1 MFPMK
6 EKPMS
11 TKRAEPPR
19 VGASGE
25 DGKRREADPRP
36 ETRRRL
42 RKIVERHRET
52 LDYLAER

>member
-11 TKRAEPPR
+11 TKDAKPPR
-19 VGASGE
+19 GETTGAE
-25 DGKRREADPRP
+25 GKRQEAEPRP
-36 ETRRRL
+36 ETRRRA

-52 LDYLAER
+52 FDYLAER